1 MPSRQIQKLPG
12 TLRRIFAAAAA
23 AVLASQFGAATLL
36 GMATDRTAEEAARLG
51 LNEARLSKVAQA
63 AFNIHY
69 PEDRAAYLVPML
81 QGFFSVGA
89 KLHDENTFARKRNE
103 NYEFYGMA
111 FKHPLFGYDGLLD
124 RATFHATSKFAQCNI
139 IISSDA
145 LRLDKVKRMLTGMDS
160 RQVANFP
167 GEIKDY
173 QKIFLLH
180 ELAHCRQIPST
191 DIEMLE
197 TGADIASLSD
207 YLAHG
212 GNKDVARAIMYGR
225 VINGVMAYLSDAD
238 AESGGRLY
246 AMGPILNHRFFGGPA
261 ITAEGSPPRPRN
273 CRGDSGAPCRAG
285 KPDRSLRPRHGLCS
299 GWESSGRSVRPWAAG
314 SPASHAA
321 SRGFR
326 ILHAPA
332 ARPRPGAFAGPRR
345 LISGIESAKTVL
357 F

>member
-12 TLRRIFAAAAA
+12 TLRRIFAAAA

-89 KLHDENTFARKRNE
+89 KLRDENTFARKRNE

-191 DIEMLE
+191 DTEMLE

-261 ITAEGSPPRPRN
+261 ITQDESRRAHETVAATLARLAGPENQIDLYDPGMAYALAGKALAEASGLGPQDRLLLTLHREAFEFFMRPRQ
-273 CRGDSGAPCRAG
+273 GP
-285 KPDRSLRPRHGLCS
+285 
-299 GWESSGRSVRPWAAG
+299 
-314 SPASHAA
+314 
-321 SRGFR
+321 
-326 ILHAPA
+326 APA
-332 ARPRPGAFAGPRR
+332 LSQAPG
-345 LISGIESAKTVL
+345 V
-357 F
+357 